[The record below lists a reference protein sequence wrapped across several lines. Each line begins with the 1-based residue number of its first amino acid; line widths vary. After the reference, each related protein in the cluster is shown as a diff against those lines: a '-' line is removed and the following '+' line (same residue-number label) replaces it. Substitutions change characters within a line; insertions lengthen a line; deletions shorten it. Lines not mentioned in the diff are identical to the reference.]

1 MLLDLETLSI
11 LTVRTLL
18 IILAFVN
25 ATSIFVRPVD
35 PERPV
40 MDHDT
45 SGAQESNLSRWLRTV
60 VEGAYARSGARG
72 Q

>member
-25 ATSIFVRPVD
+25 ATSIFVR